1 MEVTNLLLCNKTE
14 AVKKLMNMYSVNEE
28 DRKILIDILLNGN
41 PFNIDKID
49 LSNTSNKTQEI
60 LDIYLAS
67 IGLKLDR

>member
-14 AVKKLMNMYSVNEE
+14 VVKKLMNMYSVNEE